1 MTAICVACIHC
12 KSQET
17 VVKNGTAASGIQRY
31 FCRQCRKSFQLE
43 YRYNANKLGTHE
55 LIVNMTMNGSGIRD
69 IGRVLNI
76 SPTTVVNHL
85 KNSTHLK

>member
-1 MTAICVACIHC
+1 MALLQVAFNDTFAVNVGKVFSLNIATT
-12 KSQET
+12 Q
-17 VVKNGTAASGIQRY
+17 
-31 FCRQCRKSFQLE
+31 
-43 YRYNANKLGTHE
+43 NKLGTHE